1 MKYFIKFA
9 DTLSTSMGKAFSW
22 CIVILMGGTVYE
34 VVMAYVFNAP
44 TLWNFDFSM
53 QMYGAIL
60 MMSGAYCLATEA
72 HVRGDVIYRLFSQR
86 TQAWIDLVLYF
97 IFFFPGVV
105 ALAFY
110 GYEYAALAWKIKET
124 SWSSPAQ
131 IQIYMVKSMIPAAG
145 VLLIIQG
152 ISEVFRSIIC
162 IQTGQWPARL
172 VVAEE
177 TEQVLMRAAQDEDK
191 KMLFSLTNPEVAI
204 LMMGIFLFAVLL
216 GFPIAFTLMAMGIGF
231 GYYAYYDATM
241 MEHIFDNRIF
251 QLFVQNTYTVMDNNV
266 LTAVPLFL
274 FMGYL
279 VERAGIVAKLFF
291 AIRLAAHRL
300 PASMAV
306 AALITC
312 TLFSTA
318 TGIIGAVVTLMGL
331 LAWPAMVKAGYDKK
345 FASGIICAGGCL
357 GILIPPSIML
367 IVYSV
372 IAQLSPLRLFAAA
385 IFPGLMLAGL
395 YIAYAVTR
403 AWLNPSIAPKP
414 PAEDI
419 PPRAEILKE
428 VLVSFVPLFGLIML
442 VLGTILAGIATPAE
456 AAAAGAFGAIL
467 LSWFYKT
474 LKWQN
479 FKESVFLTAKTT
491 AMIMW
496 LFIGSWTFSSVFSYL
511 GGHEVFEHFF
521 TSINIST
528 WQFLIITQI
537 IIFLLGWP
545 LEWTEILI
553 IFVPIFLPLLEV
565 FGVNP
570 YFFAMLIALNLQ
582 TSFLTPPMAMSA
594 YYLKGVQKSNVEL
607 MEIFR
612 GIMPFLGIV
621 IFAMFLM
628 YMFPG
633 IALWL
638 PETLFAD

>member
-1 MKYFIKFA
+1 M
-9 DTLSTSMGKAFSW
+9 LSS
-22 CIVILMGGTVYE
+22 
-34 VVMAYVFNAP
+34 
-44 TLWNFDFSM
+44 
-53 QMYGAIL
+53 
-60 MMSGAYCLATEA
+60 
-72 HVRGDVIYRLFSQR
+72 LF
-86 TQAWIDLVLYF
+86 T
-97 IFFFPGVV
+97 
-105 ALAFY
+105 
-110 GYEYAALAWKIKET
+110 
-124 SWSSPAQ
+124 
-131 IQIYMVKSMIPAAG
+131 
-145 VLLIIQG
+145 
-152 ISEVFRSIIC
+152 
-162 IQTGQWPARL
+162 
-172 VVAEE
+172 
-177 TEQVLMRAAQDEDK
+177 
-191 KMLFSLTNPEVAI
+191 LTNPEIAI
-204 LMMGIFLFAVLL
+204 MMMGIFLMAVLL
-216 GFPIAFTLMAMGIGF
+216 GFPIAFTLMAMGVGF
-231 GYYAYYDATM
+231 GYYAYFDPARM
-241 MEHIFDNRIF
+241 DHLFDNRIF
-251 QLFVQNTYTVMDNNV
+251 SLFVQNTYTVMDNNV

-279 VERAGIVAKLFF
+279 VERAGIVSRLFF
-291 AIRLAAHRL
+291 AIRLASHKL

-385 IFPGLMLAGL
+385 IFPGLLLASL
-395 YIAYAVTR
+395 YISYAVIR
-403 AWLNPSIAPKP
+403 AMIDPSIAPRPK
-414 PAEDI
+414 AEEI

-428 VLVSFVPLFGLIML
+428 VLVSFLPLFGLIML
-442 VLGTILAGIATPAE
+442 VLGTILGGFATPAE
-456 AAAAGAFGAIL
+456 AAAVGAFGSIV
-467 LSWFYKT
+467 LSYFYKT
-474 LKWQN
+474 LKWKA

-496 LFIGSWTFSSVFSYL
+496 LFIGSWTFASVFSYL

-521 TSINIST
+521 KSMDLAP
-528 WQFLIITQI
+528 WQFLVITQI

-553 IFVPIFLPLLEV
+553 IFVPIFLPLLSIY
-565 FGVNP
+565 GINP

-594 YYLKGVQKSNVEL
+594 YYLKGVQSKNVEL
-607 MEIFR
+607 MEIFA

-638 PETLFAD
+638 PDVLFAN

>member
-1 MKYFIKFA
+1 M
-9 DTLSTSMGKAFSW
+9 LSS
-22 CIVILMGGTVYE
+22 
-34 VVMAYVFNAP
+34 
-44 TLWNFDFSM
+44 
-53 QMYGAIL
+53 
-60 MMSGAYCLATEA
+60 
-72 HVRGDVIYRLFSQR
+72 LF
-86 TQAWIDLVLYF
+86 T
-97 IFFFPGVV
+97 
-105 ALAFY
+105 
-110 GYEYAALAWKIKET
+110 
-124 SWSSPAQ
+124 
-131 IQIYMVKSMIPAAG
+131 
-145 VLLIIQG
+145 
-152 ISEVFRSIIC
+152 
-162 IQTGQWPARL
+162 
-172 VVAEE
+172 
-177 TEQVLMRAAQDEDK
+177 
-191 KMLFSLTNPEVAI
+191 LTNPEIAI
-204 LMMGIFLFAVLL
+204 MMMGIFLMAVLL
-216 GFPIAFTLMAMGIGF
+216 GFPIAFTLMAMGVGF
-231 GYYAYYDATM
+231 GYYAYFDPARM
-241 MEHIFDNRIF
+241 DHLFDNRIF
-251 QLFVQNTYTVMDNNV
+251 SLFVQNTYTVMDNNV

-279 VERAGIVAKLFF
+279 VERAGIVSRLFF
-291 AIRLAAHRL
+291 AIRLASHKL

-385 IFPGLMLAGL
+385 IFPGLLLASL
-395 YIAYAVTR
+395 YISYAVIR
-403 AWLNPSIAPKP
+403 AMIDPSIAPKP
-414 PAEDI
+414 KAEEI

-428 VLVSFVPLFGLIML
+428 VLVSFLPLFALIML
-442 VLGTILAGIATPAE
+442 VLGTILGGFATPAE
-456 AAAAGAFGAIL
+456 AAAVGAFGSIV
-467 LSWFYKT
+467 LSYFYKT
-474 LKWQN
+474 LKWKA

-496 LFIGSWTFSSVFSYL
+496 LFIGSWTFASVFSYL

-521 TSINIST
+521 KSMDLAP
-528 WQFLIITQI
+528 WQFLVITQI

-553 IFVPIFLPLLEV
+553 IFVPIFLPLLSIY
-565 FGVNP
+565 GINP

-594 YYLKGVQKSNVEL
+594 YYLKGVQTKNVEL
-607 MEIFR
+607 MEIFA

-638 PETLFAD
+638 PDVLFAN

>member
-1 MKYFIKFA
+1 M
-9 DTLSTSMGKAFSW
+9 LSS
-22 CIVILMGGTVYE
+22 
-34 VVMAYVFNAP
+34 
-44 TLWNFDFSM
+44 
-53 QMYGAIL
+53 
-60 MMSGAYCLATEA
+60 
-72 HVRGDVIYRLFSQR
+72 LF
-86 TQAWIDLVLYF
+86 T
-97 IFFFPGVV
+97 
-105 ALAFY
+105 
-110 GYEYAALAWKIKET
+110 
-124 SWSSPAQ
+124 
-131 IQIYMVKSMIPAAG
+131 
-145 VLLIIQG
+145 
-152 ISEVFRSIIC
+152 
-162 IQTGQWPARL
+162 
-172 VVAEE
+172 
-177 TEQVLMRAAQDEDK
+177 
-191 KMLFSLTNPEVAI
+191 LTNPEIAI
-204 LMMGIFLFAVLL
+204 MMMGIFLMAVLL
-216 GFPIAFTLMAMGIGF
+216 GFPIAFTLMAMGVGF
-231 GYYAYYDATM
+231 GYYAYFDPSRM
-241 MEHIFDNRIF
+241 DHLFDNRIF
-251 QLFVQNTYTVMDNNV
+251 SLFVQNTYTVMDNNV

-279 VERAGIVAKLFF
+279 VERAGIVSRLFF
-291 AIRLAAHRL
+291 AIRLASHKL

-385 IFPGLMLAGL
+385 IFPGLLLASL
-395 YIAYAVTR
+395 YISYAVIR
-403 AWLNPSIAPKP
+403 AMIDPSIAPKP
-414 PAEDI
+414 RAEEI

-428 VLVSFVPLFGLIML
+428 VLVSFLPLFALIML
-442 VLGTILAGIATPAE
+442 VLGTILGGFATPAE
-456 AAAAGAFGAIL
+456 AAAVGAFGSIV
-467 LSWFYKT
+467 LSYFYKT
-474 LKWQN
+474 LKWKA

-496 LFIGSWTFSSVFSYL
+496 LFIGSWTFASVFSYL
-511 GGHEVFEHFF
+511 GGHEVFEQFF
-521 TSINIST
+521 KSMDLAP
-528 WQFLIITQI
+528 WQFLVITQL

-553 IFVPIFLPLLEV
+553 IFVPIFLPLLDIY
-565 FGVNP
+565 GINP

-594 YYLKGVQKSNVEL
+594 YYLKGVQSKNVEL
-607 MEIFR
+607 MEIFA

-638 PETLFAD
+638 PDVLFKN

>member
-1 MKYFIKFA
+1 
-9 DTLSTSMGKAFSW
+9 
-22 CIVILMGGTVYE
+22 
-34 VVMAYVFNAP
+34 
-44 TLWNFDFSM
+44 
-53 QMYGAIL
+53 MY
-60 MMSGAYCLATEA
+60 
-72 HVRGDVIYRLFSQR
+72 
-86 TQAWIDLVLYF
+86 
-97 IFFFPGVV
+97 
-105 ALAFY
+105 
-110 GYEYAALAWKIKET
+110 
-124 SWSSPAQ
+124 
-131 IQIYMVKSMIPAAG
+131 
-145 VLLIIQG
+145 
-152 ISEVFRSIIC
+152 
-162 IQTGQWPARL
+162 
-172 VVAEE
+172 
-177 TEQVLMRAAQDEDK
+177 
-191 KMLFSLTNPEVAI
+191 FSLTNPEVAI
-204 LMMGIFLFAVLL
+204 LMMVLFLFAVLL

-231 GYYAYYDATM
+231 GYYAYFDYAM
-241 MEHIFDNRIF
+241 MTHIFDNRIF
-251 QLFVQNTYTVMDNNV
+251 SLFVQNTYTVMDNNV

-291 AIRLAAHRL
+291 AIRLAAHKL

-306 AALITC
+306 AALVTC

-385 IFPGLMLAGL
+385 IFPGLLLAGL
-395 YIAYAVTR
+395 YIAYAIIL
-403 AWLNPSIAPKP
+403 AYFKPEIAPKP
-414 PAEDI
+414 KASDI
-419 PPRAEILKE
+419 PPTNVIMKE
-428 VLVSFVPLFGLIML
+428 VLVSFIPLFALIML

-456 AAAAGAFGAIL
+456 AAAAGAFGAII
-467 LSWFYKT
+467 LSYFYKT
-474 LKWQN
+474 LKWQS

-521 TSINIST
+521 KSIDIEP
-528 WQFLIITQI
+528 WQFLIITQV

-553 IFVPIFLPLLEV
+553 IFVPIFLPLLKT
-565 FGVNP
+565 FGVDP

-594 YYLKGVQKSNVEL
+594 YYLKGVQSKNVEL

-612 GIMPFLGIV
+612 GIMPLLAIV
-621 IFAMFLM
+621 IFAMILL
-628 YMFPG
+628 YIYPG

-638 PETLFAD
+638 PDVLFENK